1 MELYKQMDTLT
12 SEREF
17 ELAVS
22 HLEVSHYL
30 LAYRSCLLDGL
41 W

>member
-1 MELYKQMDTLT
+1 MDLYRQMDTLT
-12 SEREF
+12 NEKEF

-22 HLEVSHYL
+22 HLEVSYYL
-30 LAYRSCLLDGL
+30 LEYRSFLLDSL